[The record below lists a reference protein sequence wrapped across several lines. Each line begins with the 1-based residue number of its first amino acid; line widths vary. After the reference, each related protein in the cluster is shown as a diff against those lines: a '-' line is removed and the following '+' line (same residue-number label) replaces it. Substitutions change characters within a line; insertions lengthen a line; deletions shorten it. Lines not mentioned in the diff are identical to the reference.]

1 MVPDEFELPILSKGT
16 IMKLD
21 ENFTDF
27 IRVSE
32 YNWSIKIALAL
43 GISNALKNL
52 QCYLWL
58 IQHKQLFFVVVL
70 ELDSGL

>member
-1 MVPDEFELPILSKGT
+1 MVPDELELPVPSKGI

-32 YNWSIKIALAL
+32 YNWFIKIALAL
-43 GISNALKNL
+43 GISNAVKNL
-52 QCYLWL
+52 QCDL
-58 IQHKQLFFVVVL
+58 
-70 ELDSGL
+70 